1 MESIIRSDLIHNA
14 LMKRSFEAELLRLK
28 AISVKRSILS
38 RWRNTAGI
46 SYEGRKSTHDEDV

>member
-1 MESIIRSDLIHNA
+1 
-14 LMKRSFEAELLRLK
+14 MKRSFEAELLRLK

-46 SYEGRKSTHDEDV
+46 SYEGRKSTHDENM